1 MATFSPKNFPND
13 VPGNKDFSGAGE
25 RTIYAPTTK
34 SMYKYDKGFHT
45 DKATGLYTTD
55 GKVKQQ
61 LNKGKTVHFTYPA
74 RLLTGQQLSIT
85 GGSARSTF
93 VGVSLTSWKSKVDG
107 YVVLSHIAKP
117 GGGAQNR
124 VAAGSKT
131 QDMCAE
137 HVMKLAY
144 DKKIDVSEDYTTA
157 RPGSTAPDLKMT
169 VAKKGAQFEIKGTNG
184 RTAPIT
190 FFDKSASRSKTIPK
204 LLDEIAIEFVKSLRK
219 DGATL
224 DKTME
229 SMGYP
234 ISFIGA
240 IDYFKS
246 IDPTIGLAGDKGTPA
261 SGKLPTE
268 FTTTD
273 TTVLKKL
280 HQKILDHFKE
290 GGDNYF
296 AIHNRTLDT
305 FEIYY
310 VGTGDNGSGNEL
322 KLPTLPNFKSFSL
335 ATYGGASS
343 GSTRCGLKIKL

>member
-1 MATFSPKNFPND
+1 MATFSPKNFPKD
-13 VPGNKDFSGAGE
+13 VPGNNTFSGIGE
-25 RTIYAPTTK
+25 RTIYAPVSK

-45 DKATGLYTTD
+45 DKATSMYDTS
-55 GKVKQQ
+55 GKAKQQ
-61 LNKGKTVHFTYPA
+61 LTKGKTVYFTYPA
-74 RLLTGQQLSIT
+74 KLLTGQQLNIA

-144 DKKIDVSEDYTTA
+144 DKKIDVSEEYTTA

-169 VAKKGAQFEIKGTNG
+169 VAKKGAQFEIKGTNS

-190 FFDKSASRSKTIPK
+190 FFDKSASRSKPVPK

-261 SGKLPTE
+261 SGKLPAE

-280 HQKILDHFKE
+280 HKKILDHFKE

-310 VGTGDNGSGNEL
+310 VGTGNNGSGNEL
-322 KLPTLPNFKSFSL
+322 KLPTLPDFKSFSL

>member
-1 MATFSPKNFPND
+1 MATFSPKNFPSD
-13 VPGNKDFSGAGE
+13 VPGNKNFSGAGE

-34 SMYKYDKGFHT
+34 TMYKYDKGFHT
-45 DKATGLYTTD
+45 DKATSMYDTS
-55 GKVKQQ
+55 GKAKQQ
-61 LNKGKTVHFTYPA
+61 LTKGKTVYFTYPA
-74 RLLTGQQLSIT
+74 KLLTGQQLNIA

-144 DKKIDVSEDYTTA
+144 KQKIDVSEEYKTA
-157 RPGSTAPDLKMT
+157 KPGSTLPDLEMT
-169 VAKKGAQFEIKGTNG
+169 VAKKGAQFEIKGTNS

-190 FFDKSASRSKTIPK
+190 FFDKSASRSKPVPK

-261 SGKLPTE
+261 SGKLPAE

-280 HQKILDHFKE
+280 HKKILDHFKE

-310 VGTGDNGSGNEL
+310 VGKGNNGSGNEL

>member
-157 RPGSTAPDLKMT
+157 RPGYTAPDLKMT
-169 VAKKGAQFEIKGTNG
+169 VAKKGAQFEIKGTNS

-190 FFDKSASRSKTIPK
+190 FFDKSASISKTVPK

>member
-1 MATFSPKNFPND
+1 MATFSPKNFPSD
-13 VPGNKDFSGAGE
+13 VEGNNKFSGAGE
-25 RTIYAPTTK
+25 RTIYAPTSK

-45 DKATGLYTTD
+45 EKATSIYTTT
-55 GKVKQQ
+55 GKTKQQ
-61 LNKGKTVHFTYPA
+61 LPKGKTIHFTFPA
-74 RLLTGQQLSIT
+74 KLLTGQQLNIA

-131 QDMCAE
+131 QDMCAKY
-137 HVMKLAY
+137 VMDLAY
-144 DKKIDVSEDYTTA
+144 KQKIDVNEEYKTA
-157 RPGSTAPDLKMT
+157 RPGSTVPDLEMT
-169 VAKKGAQFEIKGTNG
+169 IAKTGAQFEIKGTNS
-184 RTAPIT
+184 RAAPIT
-190 FFDKSASRSKTIPK
+190 FFDKSANRSKPIPK
-204 LLDEIAIEFVKSLRK
+204 LLDEIAVQFVKSLRK
-219 DGATL
+219 EAVTL

-246 IDPTIGLAGDKGTPA
+246 TDPTVGLAGDPGTPA
-261 SGKLPTE
+261 SGKLPVE

-273 TTVLKKL
+273 TTILKKL
-280 HQKILDHFKE
+280 HKKILEHFKV

-296 AIHNRTLDT
+296 AIHNRTVDT

-310 VGTGDNGSGNEL
+310 VGKGKNGSANKL
-322 KLPTLPNFKSFSL
+322 KLPVLPMFKSFSL

>member
-1 MATFSPKNFPND
+1 MATFSPKNFPSD
-13 VPGNKDFSGAGE
+13 VPGNKNFSGAGE
-25 RTIYAPTTK
+25 RTIYAPTSKT
-34 SMYKYDKGFHT
+34 MYKYDKGFHT
-45 DKATGLYTTD
+45 DKATSLYDTS
-55 GKVKQQ
+55 GKAKQQ
-61 LNKGKTVHFTYPA
+61 LTKGKTVYFTFPA
-74 RLLTGQQLSIT
+74 KLLTGQQLNIS

-131 QDMCAE
+131 QDMCATY
-137 HVMKLAY
+137 VMDLAY
-144 DKKIDVSEDYTTA
+144 KQKIDVSEQYKTA
-157 RPGSTAPDLKMT
+157 RPGSTVPDLEMT
-169 VAKKGAQFEIKGTNG
+169 IAKKDIQFEIKGTNS

-190 FFDKSASRSKTIPK
+190 FFDKSASRAKPAPK
-204 LLDEIAIEFVKSLRK
+204 LLDEIAVEFVKSLRK
-219 DGATL
+219 DGVTL

-246 IDPTIGLAGDKGTPA
+246 IDSTIGLAGDKGTPA
-261 SGKLPTE
+261 SGKLPAE

-280 HQKILDHFKE
+280 HTKILEHFKE

-296 AIHNRTLDT
+296 AIHNRTVDT

-310 VGTGDNGSGNEL
+310 VGKGKSGSENVL
-322 KLPTLPNFKSFSL
+322 KLPALPMFKSFSL

>member
-1 MATFSPKNFPND
+1 
-13 VPGNKDFSGAGE
+13 
-25 RTIYAPTTK
+25 
-34 SMYKYDKGFHT
+34 
-45 DKATGLYTTD
+45 
-55 GKVKQQ
+55 
-61 LNKGKTVHFTYPA
+61 
-74 RLLTGQQLSIT
+74 
-85 GGSARSTF
+85 

-144 DKKIDVSEDYTTA
+144 KQKIDVSEEYTTA
-157 RPGSTAPDLKMT
+157 RPGSTVPDLKMT
-169 VAKKGAQFEIKGTNG
+169 IAKKGAQFEIKGTNS

-190 FFDKSASRSKTIPK
+190 FFDKSANRSKPVPK

-246 IDPTIGLAGDKGTPA
+246 IDKTIGLAGDAGTPA
-261 SGKLPTE
+261 SGKLPAE

-273 TTVLKKL
+273 TTILKKL
-280 HQKILDHFKE
+280 HKKILEHFKE

-310 VGTGDNGSGNEL
+310 VGTGKNGSGNEL

>member
-1 MATFSPKNFPND
+1 MATFSPKNFPKD
-13 VPGNKDFSGAGE
+13 VPGNNTFSGIGE
-25 RTIYAPTTK
+25 RTIYAPVSK

-45 DKATGLYTTD
+45 DKATSMYDTS
-55 GKVKQQ
+55 GKAKQQ
-61 LNKGKTVHFTYPA
+61 LTKGKTVYFTYPA
-74 RLLTGQQLSIT
+74 KLLTGQQLNIT

-137 HVMKLAY
+137 AVMKLAY
-144 DKKIDVSEDYTTA
+144 KQKIEVSEQYKTA
-157 RPGSTAPDLKMT
+157 RPGSTAPDLEMT
-169 VAKKGAQFEIKGTNG
+169 IGKAGAQFEIKGTNS

-190 FFDKSASRSKTIPK
+190 FFDKSASRSKAVPK
-204 LLDEIAIEFVKSLRK
+204 LLDEIAVEFVKTLRK

-246 IDPTIGLAGDKGTPA
+246 IDKTIGLAGDAGTPA
-261 SGKLPTE
+261 SGKLPAE

-273 TTVLKKL
+273 TTILKKL
-280 HQKILDHFKE
+280 HKKILEHFKE

-310 VGTGDNGSGNEL
+310 VGKGNNGSGNKL